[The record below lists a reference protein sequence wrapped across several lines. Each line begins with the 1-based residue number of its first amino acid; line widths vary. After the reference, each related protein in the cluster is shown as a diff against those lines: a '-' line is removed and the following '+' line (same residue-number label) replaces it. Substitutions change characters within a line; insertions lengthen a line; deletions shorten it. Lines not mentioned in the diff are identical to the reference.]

1 MNTIKIIS
9 LGCSKN
15 TVDSEVLMG
24 NLRTNHWT
32 LIDAEDIK
40 NPDVLLIN
48 TCGFI
53 GDAKQESIDYIL
65 HGVNLKMM
73 GKIKKMYVM
82 GCLSQRH
89 GEDLSKEIEGVD
101 QWFGVHQM
109 EEVLQTIL
117 TENKEIKILD
127 RFLTTPKHYAYLKI
141 AEGCDRKCAFC
152 AIPLIRGPHI
162 SRTKEEILEETV
174 QLVAGGVKEIILIEQ
189 DLTYYGID
197 LYQQRALT
205 DLIKAMAKIEG
216 LEWIRLQYLYPHGF
230 PEDLVELL
238 KNEPKL
244 CKYIDIPLQHIST
257 DVLHSMKRATTKEE
271 SMSLMKHL
279 REQLPNAAFRTTL
292 IVGYPN
298 ETETDFEDLKQ
309 FVKDFRFERLG
320 VFTYSPEEGT
330 AAYVLGDTIADEEKQ
345 RRADEIME
353 IQEAISLSINETKIG
368 KEYRVLIDREEGDYY
383 IGRTEF
389 DSPEVDNEV
398 LIAIEDGDLELGE
411 FYQVRITEAEPH
423 DLYAQVLA

>member
-162 SRTKEEILEETV
+162 SRTKEEILEEAV

-205 DLIKAMAKIEG
+205 DLIKDMAKIEG

-271 SMSLMKHL
+271 SMSLMKYL

-330 AAYVLGDTIADEEKQ
+330 AAYVFGDTIADEEKQ

-398 LIAIEDGDLELGE
+398 LIAIEDGDLELGA

>member
-1 MNTIKIIS
+1 
-9 LGCSKN
+9 
-15 TVDSEVLMG
+15 
-24 NLRTNHWT
+24 
-32 LIDAEDIK
+32 
-40 NPDVLLIN
+40 
-48 TCGFI
+48 
-53 GDAKQESIDYIL
+53 
-65 HGVNLKMM
+65 
-73 GKIKKMYVM
+73 M

-205 DLIKAMAKIEG
+205 DLIKDMAKIEG

>member
-162 SRTKEEILEETV
+162 SRTKEEILEEAV

-205 DLIKAMAKIEG
+205 DLIKDMAKIEG

-271 SMSLMKHL
+271 SMSLMKYL

-398 LIAIEDGDLELGE
+398 LIAIEDGDLELGA